1 MLLKFRK
8 KNLNL
13 THQSM
18 IGSSLFS
25 ARHRWW
31 LWVVACYPWMTLQ
44 GHNLPDTLVH
54 REASTQESLMPF
66 RWDTLAVQ
74 TMENL
79 WESALWPSLLDRNS
93 SLHSSV
99 KPWNALHLP
108 QELRGFRTMDPGR
121 SLGRWAWPGSS
132 NRSLWS
138 FVSEGKD
145 VGLRLDPLLSLGL
158 GIETAS
164 LVTTL
169 QNTRGIRLL
178 GFMGNRL
185 RFQSSIGLHNPIYP
199 LYLHEIILQDTI
211 APGLGLARR
220 IGQEPGGRVWDF
232 YASQAM
238 LSWQINPRF
247 QVQWGHGKNF
257 IGYGYRSMLLSDF
270 APAYTHLRLQAHWGP
285 VQYQYYIAQML
296 DYSSPRI
303 LPLGQR
309 IWGSERYRQKYCSM
323 SYLDWNLTSGLQVG
337 LFQAIVWP
345 AQDALGHRGPGWNYL
360 NPLLF
365 MIPMQFANGSDG
377 NAVVGINTGYRW
389 GRQQAYAQWVLDEL
403 RMKDLLSGN
412 PSWANKFAFQAGI
425 RGWTSVS
432 GQGFRWQAEINGA
445 RPFTYAHWS
454 GATNYAHQNSAL
466 AHPMGAN
473 FVEGLGSIT
482 WFRGSWAVSLRHLI
496 AQQGRS
502 DSTARNTGN
511 NIHDCYWSN
520 ANTDEPYPW
529 LNGIPV
535 RLTQGELTVSKLLD
549 PLTGLRLELTTW
561 WRNRHSTNP
570 WAQGQYGQGSLGL
583 NVTLLTRLDNFYH
596 DF

>member
-1 MLLKFRK
+1 
-8 KNLNL
+8 
-13 THQSM
+13 M

-31 LWVVACYPWMTLQ
+31 LWVAACYPWMTLQ

-199 LYLHEIILQDTI
+199 LYLHEIILQHH
-211 APGLGLARR
+211 R
-220 IGQEPGGRVWDF
+220 
-232 YASQAM
+232 
-238 LSWQINPRF
+238 SW
-247 QVQWGHGKNF
+247 
-257 IGYGYRSMLLSDF
+257 
-270 APAYTHLRLQAHWGP
+270 
-285 VQYQYYIAQML
+285 
-296 DYSSPRI
+296 
-303 LPLGQR
+303 
-309 IWGSERYRQKYCSM
+309 
-323 SYLDWNLTSGLQVG
+323 VG
-337 LFQAIVWP
+337 FG
-345 AQDALGHRGPGWNYL
+345 AQDRTGTGGEGMGFLCEPSYVI
-360 NPLLF
+360 
-365 MIPMQFANGSDG
+365 MANQSS
-377 NAVVGINTGYRW
+377 
-389 GRQQAYAQWVLDEL
+389 L
-403 RMKDLLSGN
+403 
-412 PSWANKFAFQAGI
+412 PS
-425 RGWTSVS
+425 S
-432 GQGFRWQAEINGA
+432 
-445 RPFTYAHWS
+445 
-454 GATNYAHQNSAL
+454 
-466 AHPMGAN
+466 MGA
-473 FVEGLGSIT
+473 
-482 WFRGSWAVSLRHLI
+482 W
-496 AQQGRS
+496 
-502 DSTARNTGN
+502 
-511 NIHDCYWSN
+511 
-520 ANTDEPYPW
+520 
-529 LNGIPV
+529 
-535 RLTQGELTVSKLLD
+535 
-549 PLTGLRLELTTW
+549 
-561 WRNRHSTNP
+561 
-570 WAQGQYGQGSLGL
+570 
-583 NVTLLTRLDNFYH
+583 
-596 DF
+596 